1 VDRSL
6 NYGVSIKS
14 RLTGLAKRVPHLDAL
29 INVATGLGTSRDK
42 NSYLAFMD
50 TPPLDVGTLEALYAN
65 VSLAKRIVDSL
76 VDDAMREGFSLVRE
90 DSNPEDD
97 KEAAKAIMDRWQEL
111 QAGEQ
116 RFLRGA
122 KWGRL
127 FGGGGLILGVEAG
140 GGGLISEL
148 DDGNVTEVR
157 YLFDWNRQEM
167 TVSKFDSQGLPLI
180 YLWTPDRPG
189 VTNISQVPIHRS
201 RIIFFPGASTTAKRR
216 KQNDGWDLSVL
227 QAVYEA
233 LVSYQGM
240 WASTDA
246 MFASAS
252 QAVMHIGG
260 LIQSLAEDGG
270 GPNDV
275 KTRLSLMA
283 LSLAT
288 NNMLVLDAGDE
299 NGNNREDYKTVDR
312 PTLGGLDGVQQNY
325 MTRISGDAETPE
337 TILFGISPGGDTATG
352 KSERMM
358 WFGKVDSYRRNVLE
372 PALLRIIRML
382 ARELD
387 REEPERWQ
395 ISWPEL
401 EKMDP
406 MDAATAT
413 KMNIDSAVGL
423 INAQAVLPEEVALS
437 LRKLAP
443 MLHLQ
448 VNAEA
453 RIKALEAGLAEVEA
467 REMGAGM
474 MELES
479 ELNAKN
485 AAPAGTTPAPKAGK
499 RSQTSKAQGRQA
511 K

>member
-1 VDRSL
+1 M
-6 NYGVSIKS
+6 SIKS
-14 RLTGLAKRVPHLDAL
+14 RLLGLAKRYPQLDSL
-29 INVATGLGTSRDK
+29 VNHATGLGTSRDS
-42 NSYLAFMD
+42 NSYLGWTD
-50 TPPLDVGTLEALYAN
+50 TPPLDPAILEALYAN
-65 VSLAKRIVDSL
+65 VALAKRIVDQI
-76 VDDAMREGFSLVRE
+76 VDDAMREGFDLVRE

-97 KEAAKAIMDRWQEL
+97 KEAAKAIMDRWHEL

-127 FGGGGLILGVEAG
+127 FGGGGLIFGVEG
-140 GGGLISEL
+140 GGSLSSPL
-148 DDGNVTEVR
+148 DDENITEVR

-167 TVSKFDSQGLPLI
+167 TVSKYDSQGMPEI
-180 YLWTPDRPG
+180 YLWTPDRPSRTG
-189 VTNISQVPIHRS
+189 IQNVAIHRS

-216 KQNDGWDLSVL
+216 RMNQGWDLSVL

-233 LVSYQGM
+233 LTSYQAM
-240 WASTDA
+240 WASTDS

-252 QAVMHIGG
+252 QAVIHIGG

-275 KTRLSLMA
+275 KTRLSLMK
-283 LSLAT
+283 LGLAV

-325 MTRISGDAETPE
+325 MTRLSGDSETPE

-352 KSERMM
+352 KSERMT
-358 WFGKVDSYRRNVLE
+358 WAGKVDNFRRNVLE
-372 PALLRIIRML
+372 SPLLRVIHGL
-382 ARELD
+382 ARELNQED
-387 REEPERWQ
+387 PTKWK
-395 ISWPEL
+395 ISWPEI

-413 KMNIDSAVGL
+413 KMNVDAAIGL
-423 INAQAVLPEEVALS
+423 INAQAVLPEEVALDLS
-437 LRKLAP
+437 TVAKRGVGY
-443 MLHLQ
+443 MMI
-448 VNAEA
+448 NAEA
-453 RIKALEAGLAEVEA
+453 RVQALKAGLAEVQA

-474 MELES
+474 MELEA
-479 ELNAKN
+479 EIGAKN
-485 AAPAGTTPAPKAGK
+485 APPAGTTPAPKAGS
-499 RSQTSKAQGRQA
+499 RSQKAKTQGRQA
-511 K
+511 P